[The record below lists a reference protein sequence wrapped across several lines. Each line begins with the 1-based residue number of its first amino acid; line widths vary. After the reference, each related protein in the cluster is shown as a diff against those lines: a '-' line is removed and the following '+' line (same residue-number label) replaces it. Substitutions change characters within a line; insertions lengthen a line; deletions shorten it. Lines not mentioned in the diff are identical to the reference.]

1 MNGVQSEETTQTV
14 GNIRFVV
21 VSQFQE
27 KGLSVQDKI
36 KHLLEREIHE
46 KNVNCT
52 FDEAGHADYNK

>member
-27 KGLSVQDKI
+27 KGLSVQEKI
-36 KHLLEREIHE
+36 KRLLEREAQE

-52 FDEAGHADYNK
+52 FDEAGHTDYNK